1 MKVLI
6 VNGSP
11 HPKGNTAIAL
21 REVQK
26 TLEENGIGTSWID
39 IGNQDIRGCIAC
51 NFCKKNGRCVFNDLV
66 NESAALFEEADGIVV
81 GSSVYFAQANATLS
95 AYMTRLFYSTS
106 FDKTMK
112 VGAAVAA
119 CRRGGA
125 SAAFDQLN
133 KFFTISQMPVVS
145 SQYWNSIHGR
155 DQGEAVQDEEGLQT
169 MRTLGKNMAF
179 MLQAIQDQKDRSGLP
194 EKEPGISTNFINYRQ
209 EDSHLYR

>member
-66 NESAALFEEADGIVV
+66 NESAAVFEEADGIVV
-81 GSSVYFAQANATLS
+81 GSPVYFAQANATLS

-112 VGAAVAA
+112 VGAAVVA

-155 DQGEAVQDEEGLQT
+155 DQGEALQDEEGLHT

-179 MLQAIQDQKDRSGLP
+179 MLQSIQDQKDRSGLP
-194 EKEPGISTNFINYRQ
+194 EKEPGISTNYIR
-209 EDSHLYR
+209 

>member
-66 NESAALFEEADGIVV
+66 NESAAVFEEADGIVV
-81 GSSVYFAQANATLS
+81 GSPVYFAQANATLS

-112 VGAAVAA
+112 VGAAVVA

-145 SQYWNSIHGR
+145 SQ
-155 DQGEAVQDEEGLQT
+155 
-169 MRTLGKNMAF
+169 
-179 MLQAIQDQKDRSGLP
+179 
-194 EKEPGISTNFINYRQ
+194 
-209 EDSHLYR
+209 

>member
-21 REVQK
+21 HEVQK

-66 NESAALFEEADGIVV
+66 NESAAVFEEADGIVV
-81 GSSVYFAQANATLS
+81 GSPVYFAQANATLS

-112 VGAAVAA
+112 VGAAVVA

-194 EKEPGISTNFINYRQ
+194 EKEPGISTN
-209 EDSHLYR
+209 L